1 MNKNWFKT
9 QFQSLTAHAAYPWQI
24 ALFESLV
31 AGEVPRNLSLPTG
44 SGKTSVIPVWLLA
57 RIQNPALPRRLVYV
71 VDRRSVVDQATKVVE
86 QMVANLPQEIKEALA
101 GLTLPDE
108 ALLGVSSLRGEF
120 EDNEEWS
127 KLPFRSS
134 VLIGTVD
141 KVGSGL
147 LFSAYGEGSYAKPRY
162 AGLLGNDTLVI
173 FDECHLVP
181 AFQTL
186 LENVEAAGGKLRP
199 FHTMTMSATS
209 SGDDITLS
217 EDDLT
222 NPVLGARLNAKK
234 KLNIIET
241 TMKVTQQIV
250 KLARTNLPKRTIVF
264 VNSPRTAVEVAEALR
279 TLDLKSVVALTGT
292 IRGKERDDL
301 IDNPIFRTFMT
312 AEEPAEPH
320 FLVATSAGE
329 VGIDLTCSR
338 MISEM
343 AKAGSLVQR
352 FGRANRFAEAKQA
365 DLYVV
370 YKQSEVDKL
379 QLQDDLAFIQSL
391 RGDASTAN
399 VYAHRELLAAITSAK
414 SVIPILEPAVLDIL
428 SMTSLKNAVDVD
440 AYLRG
445 KQATTHYVEIAWR
458 VEVPLLAQMSEF
470 DREQYFKRM
479 GVKSF
484 EKLNETARRAEEVLQ
499 EIGQN
504 AQAILIDAEGENK
517 VVNLLELD
525 RSALRDAVLIL
536 PPTIGGLASGM
547 FSAQNRDGA
556 ELDIATLAH
565 KHHEARNR
573 IISAADA
580 VPVLGKTEREVFK
593 KEVAGQVLIVRK
605 AKDTRRSETVSL
617 SDHSEE
623 VRKYARLFAEK
634 SGLEP
639 ELVEALEEAGVKHDL
654 GKANAVFQLAIGNKD
669 VREPLAKSGSRMNP
683 WTLNGYRHEFESVV
697 KTQGELAKHV
707 VGSHHSGARPTFTGN
722 RALSPINR
730 NETAVVEQINRFA
743 ELQNQYGWWG
753 LAYLDAM
760 LKCADAYASGE

>member
-1 MNKNWFKT
+1 MNTDWFKA
-9 QFQSLTAHAAYPWQI
+9 QFQGLTGYPAYPWQLV
-24 ALFESLV
+24 LFESLI
-31 AGEVPRNLSLPTG
+31 AGRVPTNLSLPTG
-44 SGKTSVIPVWLLA
+44 SGKTSVIPIWLLA

-86 QMVANLPQEIKEALA
+86 QMVASLSQEITEALA
-101 GLTLPDE
+101 GFTLPHE
-108 ALLGVSSLRGEF
+108 APLGVSSLRGEF

-147 LFSAYGEGSYAKPRY
+147 LFSAYGEGAYAKPRY

-173 FDECHLVP
+173 FDESHLVP

-186 LENVEAAGGKLRP
+186 LKNVEAAGGKLRP

-209 SGDDITLS
+209 SGDDIKLS
-217 EDDLT
+217 QEDLA

-234 KLNIIET
+234 KLNLIEA

-250 KLARTNLPKRTIVF
+250 KLARTDPPKRTIVF
-264 VNSPRTAVEVAEALR
+264 VNSPSTAVEVAEALR
-279 TLDLKSVVALTGT
+279 AFDFKNVVALTGT

-301 IDNPIFRTFMT
+301 IDNPIFRVFMA

-365 DLYVV
+365 SLYVV
-370 YKQSEVDKL
+370 YKQSDVDKF
-379 QLQDDLAFIQSL
+379 QLQDDLAFIQSM

-399 VYAHRELLAAITSAK
+399 VYAHRERLAAITGTK
-414 SVIPILEPAVLDIL
+414 SVIPILEPAVLDVL
-428 SMTSLKNAVDVD
+428 SMTSLKNVVDVD

-445 KQATTHYVEIAWR
+445 KQSSTHYCEIAWR
-458 VEVPLLAQMSEF
+458 AEVPLLAQMSEF
-470 DREQYFKRM
+470 DREQYFKHM

-484 EKLNETARRAEEVLQ
+484 EKLNETARRAEDVLQ

-504 AQAILIDAEGENK
+504 AQAILIDAEGENR
-517 VVNLLELD
+517 VVNLLDLARND
-525 RSALRDAVLIL
+525 LRDAVLIL
-536 PPTIGGLASGM
+536 PTSVGGLAGGM

-573 IISAADA
+573 IMCSADA
-580 VPVLGKTEREVFK
+580 APVLDKTEREVFK
-593 KEVAGQVLIVRK
+593 KDVDAQVLIVRK
-605 AKDTRRSETVSL
+605 LRDRRRSERVLL

-623 VRKYARLFAEK
+623 VRMYARLFAEK
-634 SGLEP
+634 SGLDP
-639 ELVEALEEAGVKHDL
+639 ELVAALEEAGLKHDM
-654 GKANAVFQLAIGNKD
+654 GKANPVFQLAIDNKD
-669 VREPLAKSGSRMNP
+669 VRQPLAKCAGRMNP

-707 VGSHHSGARPTFTGN
+707 VASHHSGARPTFTGT

-730 NETAVVEQINRFA
+730 NETTVVKQINSFA
-743 ELQNQYGWWG
+743 ELQSKYGWWG
-753 LAYLDAM
+753 LAYLDAI
-760 LKCADAYASGE
+760 LKCADAYASRE